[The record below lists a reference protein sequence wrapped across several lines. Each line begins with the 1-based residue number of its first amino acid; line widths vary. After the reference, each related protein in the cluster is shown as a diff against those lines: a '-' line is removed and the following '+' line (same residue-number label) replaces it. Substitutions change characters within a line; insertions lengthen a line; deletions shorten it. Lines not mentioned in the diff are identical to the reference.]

1 VSTPGGELDRLA
13 AACLF
18 PGFAGLEPP
27 TWLRAWL
34 GAGLGGV
41 VLFAR
46 NVAGHE
52 QLAALTRSLRAE
64 RPDVLVAIDEE
75 GGDVTRLET
84 ENGSSY
90 PGNYAL
96 GAIDDVALTERVA
109 RAMGADLAGVGIG
122 LDLAPVADVNSN
134 PDNPIIGV
142 RSFGSDPALVARHVR
157 AFVTGMQG
165 AGIGACVKHFPGHGD
180 TDLDSH
186 LDLPVLEAG
195 PETLA
200 ARELPPFRAAVE
212 AGVRAVMTAHIVA
225 RALDDEPAT
234 LSAATLRVLRGDL
247 DFQGV
252 VITDALEM
260 GAVSRSAPMGEI
272 AVRALGAGADA
283 LCLGADVDAGT
294 VEQVHTE
301 IVEAVRN
308 GRLDEHRLAEAAAR
322 VADASSS
329 SRAPDQSP
337 ADGQVGLEAA
347 RRAVRAEGDVAATGP
362 LVVVELRPPPSI
374 AAGEAGRGLGAAL
387 RARARNTEVV
397 RLEAPP
403 EDAKAMLADRRGR
416 RLVLV
421 LRDAHRHAWQ
431 RSAAEALLAEAGDAI
446 VVETGI
452 AGWHPERASGY
463 VVTRGAGRVNLEAAA
478 ELLSA

>member
-1 VSTPGGELDRLA
+1 VSPQGGELDRLA

-27 TWLRAWL
+27 TWLRAWV

-46 NVAGHE
+46 NVAGLE
-52 QLAALTRSLRAE
+52 QLAALTWSLRAE
-64 RPDVLVAIDEE
+64 RPDALVAIDEE

-84 ENGSSY
+84 EHGSSY

-109 RAMGADLAGVGIG
+109 RAMGADLAAIGID

-142 RSFGSDPALVARHVR
+142 RSFGSDPALVARHVK
-157 AFVTGMQG
+157 AFVTGMQSVG
-165 AGIGACVKHFPGHGD
+165 VGACAKHFPGHGD
-180 TDLDSH
+180 TNLDSH

-195 PETLA
+195 PETIA

-212 AGVRAVMTAHIVA
+212 AGVRAVMTAHIVV

-247 DFQGV
+247 GFQGV

-294 VEQVHTE
+294 VERVHTA
-301 IVEAVRN
+301 IVEAVRA
-308 GRLDEHRLAEAAAR
+308 GRLDEQRLAEAAGR
-322 VADASSS
+322 VAELSPS
-329 SRAPDQSP
+329 SRA
-337 ADGQVGLEAA
+337 ADAPSAEGRVGIEAA
-347 RRAVRAEGDVAATGP
+347 RRAVRAEGDVAAAGP
-362 LVVVELRPPPSI
+362 LLVVELRPPPSI

-387 RARARNTEVV
+387 RARVRDIEIV
-397 RLEAPP
+397 RLDSPP
-403 EDAKAMLADRRGR
+403 EDAKAVLAARGGR

-421 LRDAHRHAWQ
+421 LRDAHRHGWQ
-431 RSAAEALLAEAGDAI
+431 RATAETLLAEAGNGI
-446 VVETGI
+446 IVETGI
-452 AGWHPERASGY
+452 AAWRPEAASGY
-463 VVTRGAGRVNLEAAA
+463 VITYGAGRVNLEAAA
-478 ELLSA
+478 ELVSP